1 MNTTAVVITA
11 IICVTVLGSGISMA
25 IYDYMTEKLKSEVR
39 MEDKLKLEIVET
51 LIDICFVLDDVSR
64 YYHRNPRNLRSH
76 VDKLAMLSAQYRKKI
91 IPKEEEK
98 EDGEKLH
105 SCS

>member
-1 MNTTAVVITA
+1 MSTTVVVTA
-11 IICVTVLGSGISMA
+11 IICVTLLLTEIIMC

-51 LIDICFVLDDVSR
+51 LVDICFALEGLAKYSHTNTR
-64 YYHRNPRNLRSH
+64 SLRSH
-76 VDKLAMLSAQYRKKI
+76 ADALAMLSAQYREKI

-98 EDGEKLH
+98 EDACIH
-105 SCS
+105 D

>member
-1 MNTTAVVITA
+1 MNTTAVAITA
-11 IICVTVLGSGISMA
+11 IICGTILLAEIPMVF
-25 IYDYMTEKLKSEVR
+25 YDYMTERLKSEVR

-51 LIDICFVLDDVSR
+51 LVDICFVLDDVSR

-91 IPKEEEK
+91 IPEEEEK
-98 EDGEKLH
+98 EDGEELH